1 MHFSLSKIRIA
12 GICLMVLCL
21 ALPAG
26 AQMLRTFRGKVTDD
40 KGEPIKGA
48 TIIIQAMDSKSRTF
62 TTKTDK
68 KGTWIY
74 MTLPDGI
81 YHVAARAPGFS
92 PEYQSNIK
100 TTVQEERV
108 IDLQLKPGPDKKL
121 PFEMTPEEYEKLKAE
136 SEKAQKRNESAAQVQ
151 ALFDE
156 GGKLADAGKHAEA
169 IEKFQ
174 QALALDPQQ
183 ANILG
188 NMAESYRKLGKL
200 DEALDSYKK
209 AIAIAPN
216 DGIFYTNMGVVLEK
230 MGKKEESLEAYKKAS
245 TLNTGGS
252 AQSHFNLGASFANSG
267 KTDEAIDAFR
277 QAIAADPNFADAYY
291 QLGMSLSGKQETME
305 EAVKVLKKY
314 LEIGKKQDQIDIAKA
329 IIEALE
335 QSLKKK

>member
-1 MHFSLSKIRIA
+1 M
-12 GICLMVLCL
+12 
-21 ALPAG
+21 
-26 AQMLRTFRGKVTDD
+26 AQLVRTFRGKVTDD

-74 MTLPDGI
+74 MTLPDGT

-92 PEYQSNIK
+92 PEFQSNIK
-100 TTVQEERV
+100 TTIQEERV

-121 PFEMTPEEYEKLKAE
+121 PFELTPEEYEKLKAE

-156 GGKLADAGKHAEA
+156 GGKLADVGKDAEA

-188 NMAESYRKLGKL
+188 NMAESYRKLGKM

-216 DGIFYTNMGVVLEK
+216 EGIFYTNMGVVLEK

-245 TLNTGGS
+245 SLNTGGS

-277 QAIAADPNFADAYY
+277 KAIAADPNFADAYY
-291 QLGMSLSGKQETME
+291 QLGMSLSGKPETIE

-314 LEIGKKQDQIDIAKA
+314 LEIGKKQDQIDVAKA